1 MQRFENIREELA
13 AEKSRLET
21 EYQVSKLGIFG
32 SYVRDEQT
40 EDSDLDILVEFDEP
54 ISLLDLVRLENELSE
69 YLGLEVDLVTKTSL
83 KPRIQSHVD
92 SHVVYV

>member
-13 AEKSRLET
+13 AEKPRLET

-32 SYVRDEQT
+32 SYVWDEQT

-54 ISLLDLVRLENELSE
+54 VSLLELVRLENELSE